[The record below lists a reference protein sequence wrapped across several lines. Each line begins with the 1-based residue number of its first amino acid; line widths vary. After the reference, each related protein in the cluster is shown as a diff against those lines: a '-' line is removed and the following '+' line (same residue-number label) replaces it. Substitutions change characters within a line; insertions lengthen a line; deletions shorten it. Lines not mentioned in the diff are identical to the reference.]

1 MDKNA
6 LTVIDGFMSA
16 LIYLEHGEPPT
27 GCSGTLDD
35 RLDMIPAWY
44 SARKVQHGIKV
55 VWNLLIQTG
64 NPAITSFLN
73 KSYEDANDL
82 CFEGMIVFY
91 IAEDDMVP
99 STLKQAFALCS
110 LSYVVSRLSSRE
122 GPDKRDVLAGM
133 RPWQALMKRDENK
146 WALLKDLVKA
156 LVFTED
162 IDATSQSDTDSIT
175 TTNTNHDLSGRDH
188 LSEETTSSNALQMT
202 SIYRAIRQYIYRY
215 HDFWFKLGD
224 GCSPVKRGDKCISRW
239 NESLHKPA
247 QILEWSVKNLQCA
260 NHNQDPTY
268 HGIVQ
273 ITLRLY
279 RLGYLQS
286 VDVLESYIKGV
297 ADLFFEDSA
306 DCEEFCRWVHGCCQD
321 RTHDPC
327 EET

>member
-122 GPDKRDVLAGM
+122 GPDKRDVLAG
-133 RPWQALMKRDENK
+133 P
-146 WALLKDLVKA
+146 
-156 LVFTED
+156 
-162 IDATSQSDTDSIT
+162 
-175 TTNTNHDLSGRDH
+175 G
-188 LSEETTSSNALQMT
+188 
-202 SIYRAIRQYIYRY
+202 
-215 HDFWFKLGD
+215 
-224 GCSPVKRGDKCISRW
+224 
-239 NESLHKPA
+239 
-247 QILEWSVKNLQCA
+247 
-260 NHNQDPTY
+260 
-268 HGIVQ
+268 
-273 ITLRLY
+273 
-279 RLGYLQS
+279 
-286 VDVLESYIKGV
+286 
-297 ADLFFEDSA
+297 
-306 DCEEFCRWVHGCCQD
+306 
-321 RTHDPC
+321 
-327 EET
+327 